1 MKIASYVV
9 NGTSSF
15 GVVKD
20 DGVVTM
26 GQRLQGRYA
35 SLRDVLAADALD
47 EIRRAARDAAPDHN
61 LSELRFLPVS
71 PKPDKVLCVG
81 LNYRSHAAEIGREPG
96 EKPGVFV
103 RLANTL
109 VGHEGHLVRPSVSEN
124 LDFEGELAVIIGRG
138 GRHIPPERASDH
150 VAGYSCF
157 VDGSVRDFSKHS
169 LAIAKNFIATAP
181 IGPWLVTTDEIPDPT
196 NLTLTTRLNG
206 KVMQHA
212 TTAELIHSIPS
223 IISFCS
229 IFTALEP
236 GDIIATGTPAGA
248 GVGRTPPMWM
258 KHGDV
263 LELEISGIGTLRN
276 LVVDESR

>member
-206 KVMQHA
+206 KVMQSS
-212 TTAELIHSIPS
+212 TTKNLVHNIPA
-223 IISFCS
+223 ILAWVTKFL
-229 IFTALEP
+229 TLQP
-236 GDIIATGTPAGA
+236 GDCVMTGTPAGV
-248 GVGRTPPMWM
+248 GVFRKPPVFM
-258 KHGDV
+258 KPGDV
-263 LELEISGIGTLRN
+263 IEMFIESVGTIRN
-276 LVVDESR
+276 PVVVSD